1 MICVHLKELFQLC
14 QENEIRLSSSDL
26 VRVVCQ
32 QCGAHEVCPSAL
44 TSEFTERA
52 NGDEPAG
59 GLASSAGPAS
69 TTSTPPPSSGS

>member
-14 QENEIRLSSSDL
+14 QDNDIRMSSSDL

-44 TSEFTERA
+44 TSEFTELTITEELA
-52 NGDEPAG
+52 DDSTSSDPTSSTSSHPNSSPA
-59 GLASSAGPAS
+59 
-69 TTSTPPPSSGS
+69 

>member
-14 QENEIRLSSSDL
+14 QENEIRISSSDM

-44 TSEFTERA
+44 TSEFSE
-52 NGDEPAG
+52 GDLADAESQTPDSPPA
-59 GLASSAGPAS
+59 APSRDSSKGP
-69 TTSTPPPSSGS
+69 T

>member
-26 VRVVCQ
+26 VRVVCT

-44 TSEFTERA
+44 TSEFGEGATDDSDSSSTSADAATKSPDSTE
-52 NGDEPAG
+52 
-59 GLASSAGPAS
+59 
-69 TTSTPPPSSGS
+69 